1 VRKAIGEAKDDDTA
15 DILTAASRD
24 LDKFLWFIES
34 NIE

>member
-1 VRKAIGEAKDDDTA
+1 
-15 DILTAASRD
+15 ILTAASRD

>member
-1 VRKAIGEAKDDDTA
+1 TA

>member
-1 VRKAIGEAKDDDTA
+1 PAGANT
-15 DILTAASRD
+15 LTAASRD

>member
-1 VRKAIGEAKDDDTA
+1 